1 MSFVIADPEMMASA
15 ASDLAAI
22 GSNVDAA
29 HMVAAAGTTSV
40 IPAAADEVSVGVAHL
55 FSAQAQQFQGLAGKA
70 AAVHD
75 QFVQTLK
82 TSAACYSVAEA
93 AAAASLQP
101 AAASLAPAAGPL
113 NLVSQ
118 LLADPY
124 LIPVALF
131 VLGFI
136 AFLPIILVVFN
147 LLRILGV
154 LDLLQ
159 SLGLLG

>member
-1 MSFVIADPEMMASA
+1 MSFAIAAPEMMTA
-15 ASDLAAI
+15 AATDLAAI
-22 GSNVDAA
+22 GSTLDAA
-29 HMVAAAGTTSV
+29 HQAATIPTV
-40 IPAAADEVSVGVAHL
+40 TLVPAAADEVSVGVAHL

-70 AAVHD
+70 AAFHD

-82 TSAACYSVAEA
+82 TSAGSYSATEA

-118 LLADPY
+118 LLADPE
-124 LIPVALF
+124 LIPVVLL

-136 AFLPIILVVFN
+136 GFAAIYLVVLN
-147 LLRILGV
+147 W
-154 LDLLQ
+154 LQ
-159 SLGLLG
+159 NLGLLGGA

>member
-1 MSFVIADPEMMASA
+1 MSA
-15 ASDLAAI
+15 AATDLATI

-29 HMVAAAGTTSV
+29 HLVAAAPTTAIV
-40 IPAAADEVSVGVAHL
+40 PAAADEVSTGIAAL

-70 AAVHD
+70 AAFHD

-82 TSAACYSVAEA
+82 TSAGSYSATEA

-118 LLADPY
+118 LLADPE
-124 LIPVALF
+124 LIPAFLF
-131 VLGFI
+131 VFGFI
-136 AFLPIILVVFN
+136 GYAVIVILVLNFLQN
-147 LLRILGV
+147 LGV
-154 LDLLQ
+154 LDFLQ
-159 SLGLLG
+159 NLGV